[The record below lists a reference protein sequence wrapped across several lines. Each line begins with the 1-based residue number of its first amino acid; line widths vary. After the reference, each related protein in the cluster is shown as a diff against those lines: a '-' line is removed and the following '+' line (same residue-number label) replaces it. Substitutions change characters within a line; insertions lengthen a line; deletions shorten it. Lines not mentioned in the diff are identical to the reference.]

1 MDRLARWLI
10 LMIVTCVALALTA
23 VLIAAASP
31 STRNV
36 RSAERQVESVAVLEP
51 ALAKALAVAPPDQ
64 RLDVIVELR
73 EQVDP
78 ASLDT
83 GDTPD
88 LGTRRLMISAMQATA
103 ERSQAELRAY
113 LSARWL
119 SGDVTRVFSF
129 WIFNGLAVNGA
140 RPGVVRDLAAHPD
153 VALIRLD
160 HWRRWIDAAPDSSFV
175 DHPSSVEWGIGRV
188 RADQVW
194 STLGFSGTGVAVA
207 NLDSGVDWQHPA
219 LQANY
224 RGYSP
229 KGFHNHEGNWF
240 DATGEGALYPVD
252 GNGHGTHTMGTIVGH
267 AGVGVAPG
275 ARWIA
280 VRAFDTFGFGLDSW
294 LHAGFQWLLAPD
306 GEPDLAPQVVNNSW
320 GNNLSTLTTFQRDI
334 DALRAAGIF
343 VLFSAGNAGPDRGT
357 VGSPASLPGAFAVGA
372 SDQDDEVASFSSR
385 GPSPWREIRPH
396 VVAPGVNVNS
406 TEPGGAYG
414 IGQGTSMAA
423 PHVAGTVALM
433 LSARPDLT
441 ITQTAFILTSTAM
454 PLGEAVP
461 NDDAGYGRLDA
472 YAAVALAANAG
483 LISGTTY
490 GAGVPLSHVTIR
502 ATPAISGLDGIAA
515 SDRAGRYKLFL
526 GSGYY
531 DLTASAFGYVTA
543 YDHAVPVTTGVV
555 TARDFDLV
563 PLPTGRVQGTV
574 TAAGGR
580 KVDAT
585 LNVLGTPVTITAT
598 GGSYSLDLPSG
609 SYTLQAH
616 ALGYRVVTA
625 RVTVTT
631 GQSTYYDFV
640 LPDAMRV
647 LLLDSGQ
654 WYYQSQVSYYRQALD
669 DLSYTYDEL
678 RLKHLPADTPTL
690 TDLLPYDL
698 VIWSAPGDSPG
709 LVRAGNVITD
719 YLGNGGNLLLSGQ
732 DVAYWDGGGIRSLQ
746 RYYTNFLH
754 SVFRADNAPSRQV
767 VCLDDSAFGGIS
779 LTIQGVG
786 GADNQNWPDEI
797 RVYQPDH
804 ASLACQYQGGQG
816 AVIQA
821 GFCNAHRALNLG
833 FGFEGIN
840 DGADRADFM
849 AHALD
854 WFASPRQVAG
864 VELMRKSDATQIAP
878 PGDIVTHTFR
888 LRNLGEVGVPD
899 LIHIEIAGNEWE
911 TTILTRTA
919 ELSPCATTPI
929 GLRVKIPGDV
939 TWNAFDTVTMT
950 ARSSVDPALS
960 QTLVLTSKVPAPVL
974 LVDDDRWYDQE
985 QAYEDALNAAG
996 LPYDRW
1002 EVTGFFGGGS
1012 PPDEVLAWYPAV
1024 LWFTGYDWFDPLH
1037 SSELDRLTGYLDSGG
1052 RLFLS
1057 SQDALYYV
1065 GSSDLFRD
1073 YFGVI
1078 THSEVFSQTA
1088 VQGVP
1093 GHVLG
1098 DGLGPVELIYPF
1110 KNWSDSVL
1118 PSPGTQ
1124 IAFRGQHGQPG
1135 ALTREGACDVAPMAC
1150 RWRTAFFGFPF
1161 EALPGET
1168 RTTLMPRLVGW
1179 LSWLGGSDLQS
1190 ERALAQIGDTVDY
1203 TLTLR
1208 NDGPG
1213 TVFGAAVSNTLPAGT
1228 VLVDGP
1234 AGGAAY
1240 DAQNRRIAWTGD
1252 LDSGA
1257 AVTFTYRL
1265 SLTQGMAQVP
1275 LRNAADVLL
1284 GEQGLHFQRQADVRL
1299 AAPDLAAS
1307 SLRVSP
1313 EDASHAPAPV
1323 GSSAELLVTLVLRNE
1338 GLADTPDA
1346 TVDNPLPWPLRL
1358 VTGTLSSGGVGLA
1371 TELPGEN
1378 RVRWEGAVAIGAPV
1392 TVTYRAVAPSV
1403 LQDGIWLFN
1412 AAHLQDGMSGAW
1424 ERGHWLYVQP
1434 YRQFFPFVTR

>member
-31 STRNV
+31 ATRYV
-36 RSAERQVESVAVLEP
+36 RSAERQIEPAAVLEP

-64 RLDVIVELR
+64 RLDVIIELR
-73 EQVDP
+73 DQVDP
-78 ASLDT
+78 TSLVT
-83 GDTPD
+83 GGSSD
-88 LGTRRLMISAMQATA
+88 LEARRLMISAMQATA
-103 ERSQAELRAY
+103 ERSQAGLRAY

-119 SGDVTRVFSF
+119 SGDVTRVFPF

-140 RPGVVRDLAAHPD
+140 RPGIVRDLAAHPD
-153 VALIRLD
+153 VELIRLD
-160 HWRRWIDAAPDSSFV
+160 HWRRWIDPAPDSSSV
-175 DHPSSVEWGIGRV
+175 DRALSVEWGIERV
-188 RADQVW
+188 RANQVW
-194 STLGFSGTGVAVA
+194 NTLGVSGTGVAVA
-207 NLDSGVDWQHPA
+207 NLDTGVDWQHPA
-219 LQANY
+219 LHTNY

-229 KGFHNHEGNWF
+229 KGFHKHEGNWF

-252 GNGHGTHTMGTIVGH
+252 GNGHGTHTMGTIVGN
-267 AGVGVAPG
+267 AGIGVAPG
-275 ARWIA
+275 AHWVA
-280 VRAFDTFGFGLDSW
+280 VRAFDASGFGRDSW

-306 GEPDLAPQVVNNSW
+306 GRPDLAPPVVNNSW
-320 GNNLSTLTTFQRDI
+320 GNNQSALTTFQRDI

-372 SDQDDEVASFSSR
+372 ADRDDEVASFSSR

-396 VVAPGVNVNS
+396 IVAPGVNVNS

-414 IGQGTSMAA
+414 IRQGTSMAA

-441 ITQTAFILTSTAM
+441 ITETAFILTSTAV
-454 PLGEAVP
+454 PLSEVVP
-461 NDDAGYGRLDA
+461 NNDAGYGRLDA

-502 ATPAISGLDGIAA
+502 ATPAISGLDGIAT
-515 SDRAGRYKLFL
+515 SDGAGRYKLFL

-531 DLTASAFGYVTA
+531 DLAASAFGYVTA
-543 YDHAVPVTTGVV
+543 FDHAVPVTTGVV

-563 PLPTGRVQGTV
+563 PLPTGRLRGTV

-580 KVDAT
+580 EVDAT
-585 LNVLGTPVTITAT
+585 LNVLDTPVTITAN
-598 GGSYSLDLPSG
+598 GGNYSLDLPGG
-609 SYTLQAH
+609 SYILQAR
-616 ALGYRVVTA
+616 ALGYRVLTA
-625 RVTVTT
+625 SVTVTA
-631 GQSTYYDFV
+631 GQSTFYDFV

-647 LLLDSGQ
+647 LLLDSGP

-669 DLSYTYDEL
+669 DISYAYDEL
-678 RLKHLPADTPTL
+678 RLKHPPADTPTL

-698 VIWSAPGDSPG
+698 VIWSAPDDSPG

-732 DVAYWDGGGIRSLQ
+732 DVAYWDGGGIRGLE
-746 RYYTNFLH
+746 RYYTHFLH
-754 SVFRADNAPSRQV
+754 SVYRADNAPSRQV
-767 VCLDDSAFGGIS
+767 VCLDDSAFSGIS
-779 LTIQGVG
+779 LTIQGAG

-821 GFCNAHRALNLG
+821 GFCNAHRALNLS

-840 DGADRADFM
+840 DAADRADFM

-854 WFASPRQVAG
+854 WFVSPRQVAG
-864 VELMRKSDATQIAP
+864 VELLRQSDATQIAP
-878 PGDIVTHTFR
+878 PGHIVTHTLR
-888 LRNLGEVGVPD
+888 LRNLGEVGAPD
-899 LIHIEIAGNEWE
+899 LFHIEIDGNEWD
-911 TTILTRTA
+911 TTLLTHTA
-919 ELSPCATTPI
+919 ALSPCATTPI
-929 GLRVKIPGDV
+929 GLRVRIPTDV
-939 TWNAFDTVTMT
+939 TWNAFDAVTMT
-950 ARSSVDPALS
+950 ARSSVDPTLS

-985 QAYEDALNAAG
+985 QAYEDALKSAG
-996 LPYDRW
+996 LLYDYW
-1002 EVTGFFGGGS
+1002 EVTEIFGAGS
-1012 PPDEVLAWYPAV
+1012 PPAGVLAWYPTV
-1024 LWFTGYDWFDPLH
+1024 LWFTGFDWFDPLH
-1037 SSELDRLTGYLDSGG
+1037 PRELDRLTGYLDGGG

-1065 GSSDLFRD
+1065 GSSDLALG

-1078 THSEVFSQTA
+1078 THSEVFSQTT

-1110 KNWSDSVL
+1110 RNWSDSVL
-1118 PSPGTQ
+1118 PSPGTA

-1135 ALTREGACDVAPMAC
+1135 GLTREGACVVAPLTC

-1161 EALPGET
+1161 EALPKET
-1168 RTTLMPRLVGW
+1168 RVNLMPRLVGW
-1179 LSWLGGSDLQS
+1179 LSWLGGSDLQP
-1190 ERALAQIGDTVDY
+1190 ERALAQIGDAVGY

-1208 NDGPG
+1208 NDGPS
-1213 TVFGAAVSNTLPAGT
+1213 TVLGVTVSNTLPAGT

-1234 AGGAAY
+1234 AGGADY
-1240 DAQNRRIAWTGD
+1240 DAQSRRVAWAGD

-1265 SLTQGMAQVP
+1265 SLTGVIAQLT
-1275 LRNAADVLL
+1275 LRNVADVLL
-1284 GEQGLHFQRQADVRL
+1284 GDQGLHFQRQADVRL
-1299 AAPDLAAS
+1299 TAPDLAAS
-1307 SLRVSP
+1307 IVSMSP
-1313 EDASHAPAPV
+1313 VKASHIPSLV
-1323 GSSAELLVTLVLRNE
+1323 GSSTELSVTLVVRNK
-1338 GLADTPDA
+1338 GLADAPEA
-1346 TVDNPLPWPLRL
+1346 AVDNPLPWPLRL
-1358 VTGTLSSGGVGLA
+1358 VMGTLSSGGVGVA
-1371 TELPGEN
+1371 TELSEEN
-1378 RVRWEGAVAIGAPV
+1378 RVRWEGAVAVGLPV

-1403 LQDGIWLFN
+1403 LRDGMWLFN
-1412 AAHLQDGMSGAW
+1412 AAQLQDGMGGAW
-1424 ERGHWLYVQP
+1424 ERGSWLFVQP
-1434 YRQFFPFVTR
+1434 NRYYFPFVAR